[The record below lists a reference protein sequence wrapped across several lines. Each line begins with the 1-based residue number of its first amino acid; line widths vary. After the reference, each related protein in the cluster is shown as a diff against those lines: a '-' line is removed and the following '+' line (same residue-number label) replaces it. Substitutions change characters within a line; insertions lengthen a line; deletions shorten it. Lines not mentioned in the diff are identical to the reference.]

1 MYINVIRGFRRRPE
15 SQAQTPP
22 LRRRI
27 GGLCVSLTLIALG
40 CIGCGESSEA
50 GTSNRGSMA
59 YVVGAH
65 ANSPASAHPGTE
77 LDTAVVDQRRLTIV
91 AVDGKPWI
99 VKSVDLRSRAS
110 NEDARSRE
118 ISQFKTELGN
128 ALSEIRPVT
137 AEVDLLAA
145 IDLGARS
152 LDRDPK
158 TMIIEDSGLST
169 AGLLRFQQP
178 GMLQASARDVADRL
192 ERARELPNLS
202 GVTVILR
209 GFGDV
214 ASPQEPLGTAK
225 RNNLI
230 DIWSAIL
237 TRAGARVQS
246 DRAPRRGEAWPDT
259 APQVTTVAIER
270 PTPSIDPVPIPASE
284 FFEENSPVLL
294 DRERAIETL
303 RPFAEYATAT
313 PGRID
318 LIGTTARDGDR
329 DGQLR
334 LSRQRAEAIKALLV
348 DPLGVPASRITTDG
362 VGSFGPWY
370 IPDRAED
377 GSLLP
382 AEAARNRTVRIQ
394 FQKV

>member
-1 MYINVIRGFRRRPE
+1 M
-15 SQAQTPP
+15 
-22 LRRRI
+22 
-27 GGLCVSLTLIALG
+27 
-40 CIGCGESSEA
+40 
-50 GTSNRGSMA
+50 TSNRGSMA
-59 YVVGAH
+59 YVIGAH
-65 ANSPASAHPGTE
+65 ANSPASAHPGTQ
-77 LDTAVVDQRRLTIV
+77 LDTAVVDQRQLTIV

-118 ISQFKTELGN
+118 ISQFKTELGS

-152 LDRDPK
+152 LDSEPK

-178 GMLQASARDVADRL
+178 GMLQASAREVADRL

-237 TRAGARVQS
+237 TRAGALVQS
-246 DRAPRRGEAWPDT
+246 DRAPRRGEAWPDF
-259 APQVTTVAIER
+259 APRVTTVAIER
-270 PTPSIDPVPIPASE
+270 PAPSLDPVPIPASE
-284 FFEENSPVLL
+284 FFQENSPVLL

-334 LSRQRAEAIKALLV
+334 LSRQRADAIKALLV
-348 DPLGVPASRITTDG
+348 DPLGVAGSRITTDG